1 MSIIK
6 NSSFKLPSEYEN
18 IEFDDSLSQIDH
30 ANHLSKFKN
39 QYFNAE
45 AHLDSLKIDINNLH
59 DNISKIQAKHHSD
72 YIQTFNQFM
81 ETATFDLK
89 EKIVKMDKIQEE
101 REKDENILKV
111 IAERNLFREESIRL
125 NLFCKALTGQ
135 NEKLKRELKEKE
147 DDYNAIY
154 KKWQACE
161 SHNRQLISELS
172 SSIEMNEKLVEKM
185 EKTKEMNM
193 NLSYSTNSE
202 NENNLNNYKLK
213 NDENKKRN
221 QVIIT
226 GIEKKANVS
235 NKTLSKMS
243 VMSKTQ
249 YPNIKTNKYHID
261 KEIIKDNE
269 ELLIENETFE
279 LFKKR
284 CLSIVSKLKLELKRE
299 KQKFQKTFLEMSR
312 FALEHK
318 NLEKLFIQCIE
329 QVQNEIKHRKELE
342 MLSLKQTDNSK
353 KSQIDDFFSGMGLE
367 SLLSKD
373 KKKMII
379 KFFLSDDVINLV
391 HDSLFLPNNS
401 LYSNFSGS
409 TTNISN
415 YANTNNGNWNE
426 DLKKRTFF
434 QKKNDFLVSNVVFDK
449 PHPNCVSYSV
459 SSRFKKKGIGYIH

>member
-18 IEFDDSLSQIDH
+18 IELDDSLSQIDH
-30 ANHLSKFKN
+30 TNHLSKFKN

-135 NEKLKRELKEKE
+135 NEKMKREFKEKE
-147 DDYNAIY
+147 DDYNAVY
-154 KKWQACE
+154 KKWQTCE
-161 SHNRQLISELS
+161 SYNRQLISELT
-172 SSIEMNEKLVEKM
+172 SSIEMNEKLVEKI
-185 EKTKEMNM
+185 EKSRERNM
-193 NLSYSTNSE
+193 NLSYSSNSE
-202 NENNLNNYKLK
+202 NEKDLK
-213 NDENKKRN
+213 ENKKSN

-226 GIEKKANVS
+226 GIEKKANVN

-243 VMSKTQ
+243 LMRKTQ
-249 YPNIKTNKYHID
+249 YPIIKSNKYLID

-269 ELLIENETFE
+269 ELLIENETFDS
-279 LFKKR
+279 FKKR

-299 KQKFQKTFLEMSR
+299 KHKFQKTFLEMSR

-342 MLSLKQTDNSK
+342 MLSQKQTDNSK
-353 KSQIDDFFSGMGLE
+353 MSRIDEFFSGMGLE
-367 SLLSKD
+367 SLLTKD

-391 HDSLFLPNNS
+391 HDTLFLPNNS

-415 YANTNNGNWNE
+415 YANTNDGIWND
-426 DLKKRTFF
+426 DLKKRTVF